1 MLSHAQ
7 NTRHATMP
15 DPTPPERFT
24 DARPDTRPDSRQAL
38 HRPLDHT
45 DWAQVF
51 RDLDAQGWAL
61 LPGLFA
67 PDAARRL
74 GGATVPPALAAMRP
88 VLYRHLLPIAR
99 AWAAALQSPAADPD
113 VHPNVQP
120 SVPPDA
126 YPDDFTAWTQRN
138 RDAGQT
144 RPLSAVRTLTQG
156 DYQALTHHDN
166 GQAVFRLQLVA
177 LLSEPDVDFTGG
189 EFVMTEQRPRMQSR
203 PMVLPLKLGDA
214 AVIAVSHRPVQGAQ
228 GVYRVTAR
236 HAISRVR
243 SGQRVGLELLL
254 HDASQ
259 G

>member
-7 NTRHATMP
+7 NARHATMP
-15 DPTPPERFT
+15 DPTPPERST
-24 DARPDTRPDSRQAL
+24 DARPDIRPDSRQAL

-45 DWAQVF
+45 NWGQVF

-99 AWAAALQSPAADPD
+99 AWEAALQLPD
-113 VHPNVQP
+113 VEPN
-120 SVPPDA
+120 VPPDA
-126 YPDDFTAWTQRN
+126 YPDDFAAWAQRN

-144 RPLSAVRTLTQG
+144 RPLSAIRTLREG
-156 DYQALTHHDN
+156 DYQALMHHDN
-166 GQAVFRLQLVA
+166 GQAVFGLQLVA

-203 PMVLPLKLGDA
+203 PMVLPLALGDA

-228 GVYRVTAR
+228 GIYRVTAR
-236 HAISRVR
+236 HAIGRVR
-243 SGQRVGLELLL
+243 SGRRVGLELLL
-254 HDASQ
+254 HD
-259 G
+259 GC

>member
-24 DARPDTRPDSRQAL
+24 DTRPDSRQAL

-74 GGATVPPALAAMRP
+74 VGATVPPALAAMRP

-99 AWAAALQSPAADPD
+99 AWSAALQLPAADP
-113 VHPNVQP
+113 NVQ
-120 SVPPDA
+120 PDA

-166 GQAVFRLQLVA
+166 GKAVFGLQLVA

-228 GVYRVTAR
+228 GIYRVTAR